1 MAFNGFS
8 TNRLVGLPP
17 ELFTQVLPA
26 ISLPSELKVTL
37 HTFYR
42 LSQQRQIP
50 RRIRWDDLA
59 DDTLLQQSLRSIS
72 NLRPT
77 TDLLEE
83 GLHAALQRATLLHLA
98 LPGAGRTEDWYL
110 ANTEANRE
118 WVAYVH
124 DTQPVLPPNEPAS
137 EPRPSLVTLYEQNIG
152 LVTPLLLEELR
163 EAEEH
168 YPRAWI
174 EEALRE
180 AVRSNAR
187 SWRYVRKVLERWA
200 THGRHHAPNQ
210 SERPI
215 DTEKYVT
222 GPNRHLF
229 RSSGEQHNHD
239 DE

>member
-8 TNRLVGLPP
+8 TNRLIGMPP
-17 ELFTQVLPA
+17 ELFTQVLPT

-42 LSQQRQIP
+42 LSQQTQTP
-50 RRIRWDDLA
+50 RRISWDDLA
-59 DDTLLQQSLRSIS
+59 SDTLLQQSLRGVSK
-72 NLRPT
+72 LRPT

-83 GLHAALQRATLLHLA
+83 GLYAALQRTTLLHLA
-98 LPGAGRTEDWYL
+98 LPGAGRTENWYL
-110 ANTEANRE
+110 ANTVANRE
-118 WVAYVH
+118 WVAYVR
-124 DTQPVLPPNEPAS
+124 DTQPVLPSAEPAS

-163 EAEEH
+163 EAEER
-168 YPRAWI
+168 YPREWI

-200 THGRHHAPNQ
+200 THGRNHAPNQ

-215 DTEKYVT
+215 DTEKYVR
-222 GPNRHLF
+222 GPNQHLF
-229 RSSGEQHNHD
+229 RSSGRPHND
-239 DE
+239 DEQ